1 MTGSIL
7 AALIV
12 LLGVPAHSAA
22 QDSPLK
28 AGRDVQPPK
37 KVYAP
42 APVYPPMARAASLQ
56 GLILLE
62 LTLSPEGRPTDIKV
76 LRGIPLLDH
85 AAIEAVKTWRYEPTL
100 VNDVP
105 RRVVLVEGLDFFFS
119 ESDMAQAYLDIA
131 GNRRQPAVF
140 RIYAISRLEA
150 FPPKRQKAVVKKLQT
165 LLKEPD
171 DAVAKA
177 AESALAKLSSS
188 QR

>member
-56 GLILLE
+56 GL
-62 LTLSPEGRPTDIKV
+62 T
-76 LRGIPLLDH
+76 
-85 AAIEAVKTWRYEPTL
+85 
-100 VNDVP
+100 
-105 RRVVLVEGLDFFFS
+105 
-119 ESDMAQAYLDIA
+119 